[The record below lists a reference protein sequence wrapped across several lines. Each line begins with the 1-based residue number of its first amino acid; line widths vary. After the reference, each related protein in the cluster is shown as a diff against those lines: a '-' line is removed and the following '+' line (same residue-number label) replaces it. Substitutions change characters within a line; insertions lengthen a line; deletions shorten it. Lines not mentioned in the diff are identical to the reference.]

1 MLTKKHAHHRISL
14 IFSAAFVML
23 NFLVW
28 PGLPAAAQGHKEAAR
43 QAKGQ
48 HQSLPGFEVSV
59 RASRIIDRVANNT
72 QGEELGEVD
81 DLIMSRTGK
90 IKRVILSVGW
100 YLGVG
105 DKLVSLPFRA
115 LRMNEK
121 GNIVYNVSRGQLEAS
136 PAFMY
141 LQEGLLDYYYAPPP
155 PYGTLGLRPPAG
167 HRMDPVYGAPYGP
180 IPPPGRYRWEYGTW
194 EWGYFPERLR
204 VSAILN
210 RAALNKK
217 GEEVGQIDDLIISPQ
232 GRVDLIVLSV
242 GRTIGVQE
250 KLVALPFKQLEVT
263 NLGFIYDVSKQELKE
278 RPPFRYE
285 D

>member
-1 MLTKKHAHHRISL
+1 MEIKQITRDRTNLAIFVALITLVFLLSPGSL
-14 IFSAAFVML
+14 
-23 NFLVW
+23 
-28 PGLPAAAQGHKEAAR
+28 AAAQGSKETAR

-48 HQSLPGFEVSV
+48 HQGLPGFEVTV
-59 RASRIIDRVANNT
+59 RASSIIDGVAKNT
-72 QGEELGEVD
+72 QGEDLGEVD
-81 DLIMSRTGK
+81 DLIVSRNGQ
-90 IKRVILSVGW
+90 IKKVILSVGW

-105 DKLVSLPFRA
+105 DKLVALPFRA
-115 LRMNEK
+115 LRMSAK
-121 GNIVYNVSRGQLEAS
+121 GNIVYDVSRGQLEAF
-136 PAFMY
+136 PAFRY

-155 PYGTLGLRPPAG
+155 PYGSLGLRPPAG

-232 GRVDLIVLSV
+232 GRVVQIVLSV
-242 GRTIGVQE
+242 GRIIGVQE
-250 KLVALPFKQLEVT
+250 KLVALPFRQLEVT
-263 NLGFIYDVSKQELKE
+263 NLGFIYDVSKEELKE
-278 RPPFRYE
+278 RPAFRYK

>member
-1 MLTKKHAHHRISL
+1 MPIKQITRYGTNLTIFVALITFGFLIS
-14 IFSAAFVML
+14 
-23 NFLVW
+23 
-28 PGLPAAAQGHKEAAR
+28 PGSLAAAQGSKEAAR
-43 QAKGQ
+43 QEKGQ
-48 HQSLPGFEVSV
+48 RQGLPSLEVSV
-59 RASRIIDRVANNT
+59 RASTIIDRVANNA

-81 DLIMSRTGK
+81 DLIMSRNGK

-105 DKLVSLPFRA
+105 DKLVSLPFRT
-115 LRMNEK
+115 LTMSEK
-121 GNIVYNVSRGQLEAS
+121 GNIVYNVSRGQLEAF
-136 PAFMY
+136 PAFRY

-155 PYGTLGLRPPAG
+155 PHGSLGLRPPAG

-180 IPPPGRYRWEYGTW
+180 IPPPGTYRWEYGTW

-232 GRVDLIVLSV
+232 GRVVQIVLSV
-242 GRTIGVQE
+242 GKIIGVQE
-250 KLVALPFKQLEVT
+250 KLVALPFKRLEVT
-263 NLGFIYDVSKQELKE
+263 NLGFIYDVSKEELKE
-278 RPPFRYE
+278 RPAFRYK